1 MIAGSVGISES
12 SGYQSG
18 SNAYKKGDFV
28 TALQH
33 WTIAAQKGEVVAQF
47 NVATMHFKG
56 RGTPKN
62 DRIAVKWYTLAAKQ
76 GYANAQFSLGLMYY
90 NGNGVPT
97 DADSAIKWYTLA
109 AKQGNAS
116 VPHNL
121 GFMYRTGMGVL
132 KDTRTALKWYKAAAK
147 QGNPESERYLR
158 MSGHRQYVVS
168 TGTNSSG
175 SRSRPG
181 QCQLAK

>member
-33 WTIAAQKGEVVAQF
+33 WTIAAQKGDVRAQF

-76 GYANAQFSLGLMYY
+76 GCANAQFSLGLMYD

-97 DADSAIKWYTLA
+97 DADSAIKWHTLA
-109 AKQGNAS
+109 AKTGKCKRAAQFRVHVQNRKGRSKGYENSFEVVQSCCKTRKSRIS
-116 VPHNL
+116 V
-121 GFMYRTGMGVL
+121 Y
-132 KDTRTALKWYKAAAK
+132 TRPDA
-147 QGNPESERYLR
+147 
-158 MSGHRQYVVS
+158 
-168 TGTNSSG
+168 
-175 SRSRPG
+175 
-181 QCQLAK
+181 

>member
-33 WTIAAQKGEVVAQF
+33 WTIAAQKGDVRAQF

-56 RGTPKN
+56 RRTPKN

-76 GYANAQFSLGLMYY
+76 GYANAQFSLGLMYD
-90 NGNGVPT
+90 NGNGVPMR
-97 DADSAIKWYTLA
+97 LVHPA
-109 AKQGNAS
+109 AKQEMQARRTIWG
-116 VPHNL
+116 L
-121 GFMYRTGMGVL
+121 YRT
-132 KDTRTALKWYKAAAK
+132 
-147 QGNPESERYLR
+147 ER
-158 MSGHRQYVVS
+158 
-168 TGTNSSG
+168 
-175 SRSRPG
+175 
-181 QCQLAK
+181 AF